1 MTQFGTRRRGV
12 PGARSAGGY
21 LCGRSRPAPMRL
33 ALLAAGLLLA
43 AASAAQTVPV
53 TFRVQMA
60 QQVALGAFDP
70 AAQSVDVAGSFND
83 WGSPAMP
90 LADPDGDLTYERTVA
105 GFTAGQTIQF
115 KFRLDGQWDGTEEF
129 PNGGANREYVVG
141 PDGNVITVW
150 YNDVPPPTGPPAAAF
165 DGPRRIVAGGLGQFR
180 DRSAGEVTGWQ
191 WTFDGGTPETS
202 TESAPVVRYAA
213 AGTYGVT
220 LVATGPE
227 GADTLAVPDFVS
239 VIERPSGETYWWN
252 DAVFYEVFVRSF
264 YDTNGDGRGDFDG
277 LRERLD
283 YLNDGDPETDT
294 DLGVTAL
301 WLMPIHPSPS
311 YHGYDVTD
319 YRGVNPQYGSMESFR
334 ALLAAAHERG
344 IRVVIDFVVNHSARA
359 HPWFTGSSTG
369 AGPYRDFYRWS
380 ATRPTYTGPQGQ
392 TVWHA
397 GARGFY
403 YGLFF
408 GGMPDLNF
416 DTPAVRDSM
425 FAASD
430 FWLEDV
436 GVDGFRLDAVKYV
449 DEDGPVLENTPETY
463 AFWADFQ
470 ARVEAARPDAFT
482 VCEAWSTTAEVVPY
496 VRDSGLNACFEF
508 DLAGRIL
515 NAVRTGDAAP
525 LASAAQ
531 QIYADYPFL
540 QVATFLTNHD
550 QNRVMEELS
559 LDVPRAKAAAALL
572 LTLPGIP
579 FVYYGE
585 EIGMLGR
592 KPDEDIRR
600 PMQWSDAPGAGFTTG
615 TPWRA
620 PNPNYA
626 DWNVEGQTDDP
637 QSLLSAYRRFISA
650 RNASPA
656 LRRGEYHA
664 GLASDPGVMA
674 FLRTSSPADGA
685 EAVLVAVH
693 TGDAATT
700 DVALDLPPGIL
711 IPGSYVAERL
721 DAPGV
726 TESIT
731 VGADG
736 RVTGLALE
744 AHGVRIWRIAGAV
757 DTAPG
762 PAPATRLALEAPAP
776 NPTSGALHLTFVADG
791 AAPVTLALYDALG
804 RRVASVFDGADLA
817 GGRHTATLDT
827 SRLAAGVYVVRLS
840 QGDRQAVRRVVVSR

>member
-1 MTQFGTRRRGV
+1 
-12 PGARSAGGY
+12 
-21 LCGRSRPAPMRL
+21 MRL
-33 ALLAAGLLLA
+33 VLLVAGLVA
-43 AASAAQTVPV
+43 FAVGATAQTVPV

-70 AAQSVDVAGSFND
+70 ATQSADVAGTFNN
-83 WGSPAMP
+83 WGSPVMP
-90 LADPDGDLTYERTVA
+90 LADADGDLTYERTVA

-115 KFRLDGQWDGTEEF
+115 KFRIDGQWDGTEEF
-129 PNGGANREYVVG
+129 PNGGPNREYVVQ
-141 PDGNVITVW
+141 PSDNVITVW
-150 YNDVPPPTGPPAAAF
+150 YNDVAPPTGPPVAAF
-165 DGPRRIVAGGLGQFR
+165 DGPQRIVAGGVGQFR

-191 WTFDGGTPETS
+191 WTFEGGTPATS
-202 TESAPVVRYAA
+202 AEAAPVVRYAA
-213 AGTYGVT
+213 PGTYGVT

-227 GADTLAVPDFVS
+227 GADTLAVPGFVT
-239 VIERPSGETYWWN
+239 VTERPSGATYWWN

-264 YDTNGDGRGDFDG
+264 YDTDGDGRGDFDG

-283 YLNDGDPETDT
+283 YLNDGDPTTDT

-319 YRGVNPQYGSMESFR
+319 YRAVNPQYGTMASFR
-334 ALLAAAHERG
+334 ALLDAAHARG
-344 IRVVIDFVVNHSARA
+344 IRVVIDFVVNHSARS

-380 ATRPTYTGPQGQ
+380 ATRPGYSGPWGQ
-392 TVWHA
+392 TVWHS
-397 GARGFY
+397 GTRGFY
-403 YGLFF
+403 YGLFT

-416 DTPAVRDSM
+416 DTPAVRDSL

-430 FWLEDV
+430 FWLQDV
-436 GVDGFRLDAVKYV
+436 GVDGFRLDAVKYI
-449 DEDGPVLENTPETY
+449 DEDGSVLENTPETY

-470 ARVEAARPDAFT
+470 QRVTAARADAFT
-482 VCEAWSTTAEVVPY
+482 VCEAWSTTDLVIPY
-496 VRDSGLNACFEF
+496 VRDSGLGACFEF
-508 DLAGRIL
+508 DLAERIL
-515 NAVRTGDAAP
+515 GAVRSGDAAP
-525 LASAAQ
+525 LVSAAQ
-531 QIYADYPFL
+531 QVFGTYPYL

-550 QNRVMEELS
+550 QDRVMEELS

-600 PMQWSDAPGAGFTTG
+600 PMQWSDAPAAGFTTG

-620 PNPNYA
+620 PNPNFA
-626 DWNVEGQTDDP
+626 DWNVAGQTDDP
-637 QSLLSAYRRFISA
+637 ASLLSAYRRFIAA
-650 RNASPA
+650 RTASPA
-656 LRRGEYHA
+656 LRRGDYHA
-664 GLASDPGVMA
+664 ALASDPGVMA

-693 TGDAATT
+693 TGDAPATG
-700 DVALDLPPGIL
+700 VALDLPPGVL

-721 DAPGV
+721 DAPGA
-726 TESIT
+726 TETVT

-736 RVTGLALE
+736 GVTGLALE
-744 AHGVRIWRIAGAV
+744 AHGVRILRLAGAV
-757 DTAPG
+757 D
-762 PAPATRLALEAPAP
+762 APAGPDAPRLTLEAPAP
-776 NPTSGALHLTFVADG
+776 NPTHGALTLAFTAGD
-791 AAPVTLALYDALG
+791 AEPVTLEVHDALG
-804 RRVASVFDGADLA
+804 RRVAVALDGAVLA
-817 GGRHTATLDT
+817 AGRHVATVDA
-827 SRLAAGVYVVRLS
+827 SRLAAGVYVVRLT
-840 QGDRQAVRRVVVSR
+840 QGDRQAVRRVVVAR

>member
-1 MTQFGTRRRGV
+1 
-12 PGARSAGGY
+12 
-21 LCGRSRPAPMRL
+21 MRL
-33 ALLAAGLLLA
+33 AVLSAVLLAFAAGA
-43 AASAAQTVPV
+43 AAQTVPV

-60 QQVALGAFDP
+60 QQVALGQFDP
-70 AAQSVDVAGSFND
+70 AAQSVDVAGTFNG
-83 WGSPAMP
+83 WGSPVMP
-90 LADPDGDLTYERTVA
+90 LADPDGDLTYERTVG
-105 GFTAGQTIQF
+105 GFAAGQTIEF
-115 KFRLDGQWDGTEEF
+115 KFRIDGQWDGTEEF
-129 PNGGANREYVVG
+129 PGGGPNRSYVVG
-141 PDGNVITVW
+141 AGPNVLTVW
-150 YNDVPPPTGPPAAAF
+150 YNDEPPPTGPPAAAF

-191 WTFDGGTPETS
+191 WTFEGGTPATS
-202 TESAPVVRYAA
+202 TDEAPVVRYAA
-213 AGTYGVT
+213 PGSYGVT

-239 VIERPSGETYWWN
+239 VIERPSGETHWWN

-264 YDTNGDGRGDFDG
+264 YDTDGDGRGDFDG

-283 YLNDGDPETDT
+283 YLNDGDPATDD

-319 YRGVNPQYGSMESFR
+319 YRGVNPQYGTMESFR
-334 ALLAAAHERG
+334 ALLDAAHARG
-344 IRVVIDFVVNHSARA
+344 IRIVIDFVVNHSARA
-359 HPWFTGSSTG
+359 HPWFTGSSSGT
-369 AGPYRDFYRWS
+369 GPYRDFYRWS
-380 ATRPTYTGPQGQ
+380 ATRPSYNGPQGQ

-408 GGMPDLNF
+408 SGMPDLNF
-416 DTPAVRDSM
+416 DTPAVRDSL

-430 FWLEDV
+430 FWLSDV

-449 DEDGPVLENTPETY
+449 DEDGPVLQNTPETY

-482 VCEAWSTTAEVVPY
+482 VCEAWSTTDEVVPY

-515 NAVRTGDAAP
+515 NAVRTGTAAP

-531 QIYADYPFL
+531 QVYADYPFL

-600 PMQWSDAPGAGFTTG
+600 PMQWSDAPAAGFTTG

-620 PNPNYA
+620 LNPNYA
-626 DWNVEGQTDDP
+626 DWNVAGQTDDP
-637 QSLLSAYRRFISA
+637 ESLLSAYRRFIAA

-656 LRRGEYHA
+656 LRRGEYHGA
-664 GLASDPGVMA
+664 LASDPGVMG

-693 TGDAATT
+693 TGDEAA

-711 IPGSYVAERL
+711 LPGSYVAERL
-721 DAPGV
+721 DAPGL
-726 TESIT
+726 TETVT

-736 RVTGLALE
+736 GVTGLTLE
-744 AHGVRIWRIAGAV
+744 AHGVRILRLANAV

-762 PAPATRLALEAPAP
+762 PAPATRLALEAPSP
-776 NPTSGALHLTFVADG
+776 NPASGALTLAFTADA

-804 RRVASVFDGADLA
+804 RRVAVALDGADLA
-817 GGRHTATLDT
+817 PGRHTATVDA
-827 SRLAAGVYVVRLS
+827 SRLAAGVYVVRLA
-840 QGDRQAVRRVVVSR
+840 QGDRQAVRRVVVAR